1 MKSYGFVYIEKGGIL
16 GARIQR
22 ALYMDLKKAKI
33 IKISKA
39 EIETDYEAISKSS
52 CAGFVINIVFQ
63 NESERDVFRK
73 IMRSREFKMTKI
85 PIKWRTTSYLGKNN
99 EFRKWLEKKGNYEDG
114 RSKKV

>member
-1 MKSYGFVYIEKGGIL
+1 MKSYGFVRIEKGGIL
-16 GARIQR
+16 GARILR

-33 IKISKA
+33 VKISKA
-39 EIETDYEAISKSS
+39 EIEADYEANSKSYS
-52 CAGFVINIVFQ
+52 GFDINIVFQ
-63 NESERDVFRK
+63 NEAERDTFRK

-114 RSKKV
+114 